1 MPGKLSTHV
10 LDLMAGAPAA
20 GLRVELRRLDPA
32 PALLRTTVTN
42 SDGRT
47 DAPLLGAS
55 EMAAGTYQ
63 LEFHVGEYFAVK
75 AGTPPKVPFLGVVP
89 VRFVIGD
96 PSASYH
102 VPLLATPWG
111 YNTYRGS

>member
-10 LDLMAGAPAA
+10 LDLSAGRPAA
-20 GLRVELRRLDPA
+20 GLRLELRRISPG
-32 PALLRTTVTN
+32 PALLKAAVTN
-42 SDGRT
+42 ADGRT
-47 DAPLLGAS
+47 DAPLLGPD

-63 LEFHVGEYFAVK
+63 IEFRVAEYFASK
-75 AGTPPKVPFLGVVP
+75 GQGKRPFLDIVP
-89 VRFVIGD
+89 VRFSIAD

-102 VPLLATPWG
+102 VPLLVTPWG